1 MRSTK
6 SNTIKIIKSIV
17 VLILILIQTQLVY
30 SQSVKEVAGRYESNL
45 SSSDVLLLIDDGKF
59 VLRESG
65 LTVKGNWDLEDGSE
79 IRLKWSEFGGPIKT
93 RAIAKYKNG
102 KIVDKD
108 GVTWI
113 RIK

>member
-1 MRSTK
+1 MGSTR
-6 SNTIKIIKSIV
+6 IIKSLVFI
-17 VLILILIQTQLVY
+17 ILIIIQAQIVY
-30 SQSVKEVAGRYESNL
+30 AQSVKGVAGKYKSNL

-113 RIK
+113 RNK